1 VVDLH
6 GERARHVLDG
16 DGRPGRR
23 TRAGQHVTHHA
34 VGAAVH
40 DVWHAA
46 RLTGA
51 VERHRHARGA
61 DQGLDFV
68 QAGHGLDVL
77 RLIFEKTLM
86 ATGM

>member
-1 VVDLH
+1 VLDLH

-16 DGRPGRR
+16 DGGPGRR
-23 TRAGQHVTHHA
+23 ARAGQRVTHHA

-40 DVWHAA
+40 DMGHAA

-61 DQGLDFV
+61 DQGLYFV
-68 QAGHGLDVL
+68 QAGHGLGVL
-77 RLIFEKTLM
+77 RLIFERTLM
-86 ATGM
+86 ATEM